1 MGRAGSGGQV
11 IALPAGTA
19 SLRRRLLSNYV
30 RTPPAIRHTEQQFLS
45 DIQEIELLAPGCH
58 ISHASQHL
66 AQSKYNFLTNIVCCI
81 LDLGEKSHYIFE
93 ITSSFDRLLAFH
105 CCFIYFF

>member
-1 MGRAGSGGQV
+1 MRYASGSVGCAGSGGQV

-45 DIQEIELLAPGCH
+45 DIQEIELPAPGRH
-58 ISHASQHL
+58 ISLASHYF
-66 AQSKYNFLTNIVCCI
+66 AQSKCNFLTNISI
-81 LDLGEKSHYIFE
+81 LGENHN
-93 ITSSFDRLLAFH
+93 
-105 CCFIYFF
+105 IYLRSPFFFF